1 MNCINHPETPVASF
15 CQNCGKA
22 LCSQCTRPV
31 GNFIYCEPCLAAKVG
46 VPGAQP
52 GAPFPP
58 APAVPSSGPNP
69 ALATILGV
77 IPGVGAMYN
86 GQFVK
91 AMIHVLVF
99 VILIALTDQHDF
111 FGFFIAAWVL
121 YQIFDANQT
130 AKARRDGLPLPD
142 PFGINELAMRM
153 GNSAAAPGTPVG
165 NPASYPPPPGYTPP
179 GYTPPV
185 YPPSGYTPSAY
196 PPSYPPAGSFVGAVP
211 PPPYTAP
218 GATAYTPPPP
228 NAPYPP
234 PYPEVAP
241 AQQFAD
247 AARRNEPAGAIALIV
262 LGLLFLFGTL
272 GIFRF
277 DWIGRGWPL
286 ILIAIG
292 VWLFYKRARE
302 TNPPGG
308 GQ

>member
-1 MNCINHPETPVASF
+1 MNCVNHPETPVASY

-22 LCSQCTRPV
+22 LCNECTRPV
-31 GNFIYCEPCLAAKVG
+31 GGIIYCEQCLAAKVG

-58 APAVPSSGPNP
+58 GIPVSPTGANP

-99 VILIALTDQHDF
+99 VILIAITDQHDF

-142 PFGINELAMRM
+142 PFGINDLANRL
-153 GNSAAAPGTPVG
+153 GTQQPGFVPPGAAPGSGVPPAGYSSPYSSGATPPNPPAASFVG
-165 NPASYPPPPGYTPP
+165 GNYPPYTPPGAAYAPPSPGANYPPPPFPD
-179 GYTPPV
+179 
-185 YPPSGYTPSAY
+185 
-196 PPSYPPAGSFVGAVP
+196 VP
-211 PPPYTAP
+211 PFPDAP
-218 GATAYTPPPP
+218 
-228 NAPYPP
+228 
-234 PYPEVAP
+234 
-241 AQQFAD
+241 
-247 AARRNEPAGAIALIV
+247 RRNEPAGAIILIAL
-262 LGLLFLFGTL
+262 GMLFLFGTL
-272 GIFRF
+272 GIFSF
-277 DWIGRGWPL
+277 HWISRGWPL
-286 ILIAIG
+286 IIIG
-292 VWLFYKRARE
+292 IGIWLFLKQARRSL
-302 TNPPGG
+302 PPGG